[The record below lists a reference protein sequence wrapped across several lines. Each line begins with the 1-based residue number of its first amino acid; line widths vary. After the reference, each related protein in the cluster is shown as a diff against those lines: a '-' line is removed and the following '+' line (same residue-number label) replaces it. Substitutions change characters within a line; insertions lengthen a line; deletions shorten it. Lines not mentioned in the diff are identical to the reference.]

1 MSLDTVVEDVRE
13 EARARADEIR
23 EDAEERGR
31 SIISEAEQDAEEI
44 VEEREREVEREIK
57 QKREQRLSSA
67 KLEAKQKRLEARRDI
82 LEDVR
87 ESVEERIASLDEGRE
102 DLTRALLADAAEE
115 FEEGADIQVYGRADD
130 QELIESILTDE
141 ETEYEGSTYAGEHD
155 CLGGVVVESEGSR
168 VRVNNTFDS
177 VLEGVWEDNLREVS
191 ERLFEE

>member
-13 EARARADEIR
+13 EARARANEIR

-44 VEEREREVEREIK
+44 VEEREREVNRQIEQERE
-57 QKREQRLSSA
+57 QQLSGA
-67 KLEAKQKRLEARRDI
+67 QLEAKQERLEARRDV

-115 FEEGADIQVYGRADD
+115 FDEGDIQVYGRADD
-130 QELIESILTDE
+130 QELIESILADE

-155 CLGGVVVESEGSR
+155 CLGGVVVESEESR